1 MSEITNKI
9 NYFFEKLNQLQNE
22 LNDFNT
28 KINNK
33 SEKISQYLKDF
44 EKNISKQIKDESEI
58 NNDSKSYISKG
69 QNIYKI
75 NDKKNK
81 NDKKDK
87 VEEAYLDTVKQIS
100 KTIKELN
107 DRIKIEKNGQ
117 KFINDNQK
125 YLTVMIFGAVKAGKS
140 SLGNFF
146 AGKNFINAPFDNP
159 YKHIPQPIFTIKES
173 RRDKKDEKEPDPN
186 LTEDEFGNK
195 WFSEGVTDTTGA
207 IQYFTLNGLR
217 WIDSPG
223 TGAVAKEGDK
233 KDDNIDMTKLVEEY
247 INYTDMC
254 IFLMN
259 SSEPGLQDDIKY
271 IQKLNK
277 EDQEALIVITKSDK
291 YAYKAVNENGQKTK
305 KKTLIGKPKEDRK
318 LQEDDICERLKEQ
331 YPNIDEQKYRAISI
345 STLLANKAIKSEDD
359 QKFRDSNLDKL
370 IDIICQKIDNAPTY
384 KRRNPIR
391 LLNNFIDKV
400 NEKITPLNN
409 NINKIV
415 EEINKYKDNLN
426 KEVDDITR
434 RVKNKIKPQ
443 FTKQAKEWNEKIK
456 NSNPTETTSENLNFK
471 EKVNSYINSILEKS
485 LNEEINKTISEIID
499 NFKNQSITISQKN
512 LDVEVL
518 HNKTQ
523 KVTINYTDYVTVTSN
538 SKKNWF
544 SEAIDWTVKTVSKV
558 VDNIFNTNIS
568 DIMSDK
574 RVSQRERTE
583 TKTVNV
589 GTNFEEFFEDTLPKI
604 EKYVKDETE
613 KKLNIIRDTYFAKNE
628 QFANNIQK
636 EIKILNYKLNSLK
649 YADNN

>member
-207 IQYFTLNGLR
+207 IQY
-217 WIDSPG
+217 
-223 TGAVAKEGDK
+223 
-233 KDDNIDMTKLVEEY
+233 
-247 INYTDMC
+247 
-254 IFLMN
+254 LMN
-259 SSEPGLQDDIKY
+259 NSEPGLQDDIKY